1 MRSWKAAVMHHHETR
16 NSTSLSRS
24 PRPEDG
30 RSVSSGALTFRL
42 ARGSVPQVDAMPRVG
57 GGKKGMKR
65 LFAVAATVAVLVCGG
80 ASGAFAGEVTGPPN
94 QLNNTNE
101 TGALDHANSICAASG
116 LNDFDLSDPMGQ
128 TVSQVQTAADSWKYY
143 GLPKGSPGTL
153 GLCKGGTGEG

>member
-1 MRSWKAAVMHHHETR
+1 
-16 NSTSLSRS
+16 
-24 PRPEDG
+24 
-30 RSVSSGALTFRL
+30 
-42 ARGSVPQVDAMPRVG
+42 MPRVG

-65 LFAVAATVAVLVCGG
+65 LFAVAASVAVLVCGG
-80 ASGAFAGEVTGPPN
+80 ASAAFAGEVTGPPN

-128 TVSQVQTAADSWKYY
+128 TASQVQTAADSWKYY

-153 GLCKGGTGEG
+153 GLCRGGTGEG

>member
-1 MRSWKAAVMHHHETR
+1 MHHHETR

-30 RSVSSGALTFRL
+30 RSVSSGALTFRP
-42 ARGSVPQVDAMPRVG
+42 ARGNVPQVDAMPRVG
-57 GGKKGMKR
+57 GGNKGMKR
-65 LFAVAATVAVLVCGG
+65 LFAVAASVAVLVCGG
-80 ASGAFAGEVTGPPN
+80 ASTALAGEVTGPPN